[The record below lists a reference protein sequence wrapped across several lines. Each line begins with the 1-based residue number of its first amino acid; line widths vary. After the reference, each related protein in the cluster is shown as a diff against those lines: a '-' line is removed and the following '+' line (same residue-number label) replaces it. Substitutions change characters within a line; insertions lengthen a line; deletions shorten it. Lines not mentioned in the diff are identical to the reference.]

1 MKLWSCAFQHL
12 HTVGVA
18 RRLLANEEPPSP
30 VARRSLKHNGSRR
43 GCVGVFR
50 PSWFIN
56 KTGPWISANATITT
70 QGRVWKRRLF
80 LLVTCYRRYLLVL
93 TSGGTYHVIIMLLCY
108 ILCGKDIKSPF
119 GVWGKPI
126 SVLYVTLVCRS
137 DNKVHFHINVRLWCR
152 EVLHKDPALSNLH
165 HQARAFVDWS
175 SNHIWYILIYA
186 AQWCLIFLC
195 LLCGKKTCLN
205 AWKYYQLAYQGFSQL
220 SIEEVQRPL

>member
-1 MKLWSCAFQHL
+1 MIALPSPPPPPPPPPPSRKTRHIWGLSRHNPRRYVMKLWSCAFQHL

-70 QGRVWKRRLF
+70 QGRVGKRRLF
-80 LLVTCYRRYLLVL
+80 LLVTCYRRYFLVL

-152 EVLHKDPALSNLH
+152 EVLHKAQHCQICIIKPEPSLTD
-165 HQARAFVDWS
+165 RR
-175 SNHIWYILIYA
+175 IIYD
-186 AQWCLIFLC
+186 IF
-195 LLCGKKTCLN
+195 
-205 AWKYYQLAYQGFSQL
+205 
-220 SIEEVQRPL
+220 